1 MKIKKKNKTMKT
13 NVKKY
18 EKINEKN
25 KKKVP
30 RNGYFTLLFESVS
43 TKAADPTSGTFIFL
57 WLTFFRNTTPST
69 YVHSLIDP
77 PISDIN
83 EIE

>member
-1 MKIKKKNKTMKT
+1 MKKINKTMKT

-77 PISDIN
+77 PISDMN
-83 EIE
+83 DIE